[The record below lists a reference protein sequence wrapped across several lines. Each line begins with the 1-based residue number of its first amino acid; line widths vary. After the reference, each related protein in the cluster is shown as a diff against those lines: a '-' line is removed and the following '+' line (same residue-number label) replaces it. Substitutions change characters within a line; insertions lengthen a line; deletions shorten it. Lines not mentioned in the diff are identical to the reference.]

1 MENEEKEIW
10 ELSCKHQRIQTVMHY
25 VNRNS
30 LVEEHHRQCGN
41 KASGVDRETK
51 DSYGRNLEMNITDLL
66 KRMKSFTYRPKPARR
81 TYIPKMT
88 GKLRPLGIP
97 SYEDKLVQGVM
108 ARVLNSIY
116 EPRFLECSYGFRP
129 NKNCHDVIRNINTTI
144 YKQPIGWVVEA
155 DIKGYFDAID
165 HTWLMKF
172 LEHDMQ
178 DKNFLRYVVRFLKAG
193 IFEDGGWKKSERGSP
208 QGGLISPV
216 LANVYLHYVL
226 DLWFE
231 KVVKPRMRGEAY
243 LFRYADDF
251 LVLFQHEDDA
261 RKFYETL
268 PKRLAKFNLEV
279 AEDKTRM
286 IRFGRGT
293 GSKETFD
300 FLGFTHINGKTKNGN
315 YAIVHRTSK
324 KKLLAKQQALKQWLR
339 WNMHRPVKEIFRG
352 LNRRL
357 VGHYQYYGISGN
369 SKGIGKFYYYC
380 VNTLFKILRRRGQK
394 HRINWEIFKRMIHDI
409 GLAPPRICVNIWH

>member
-1 MENEEKEIW
+1 VENEEKEIG
-10 ELSCKHQRIQTVMHY
+10 ELSCKYQRIQTLMHY

-30 LVEEHHRQCGN
+30 LLEEHHRQCGN

-51 DSYGRNLEMNITDLL
+51 DSYGRNLDENIADLL
-66 KRMKSFTYRPKPARR
+66 KRMKSFTYRPKPVRR

-172 LEHDMQ
+172 LEHDIQ

-193 IFEDGGWKKSERGSP
+193 IFEDGSWTKSEQGSP
-208 QGGLISPV
+208 QGGLVSPV

-251 LVLFQHEDDA
+251 LGLFQHEDDA

-268 PKRLAKFNLEV
+268 PKRLARFKLEV

-300 FLGFTHINGKTKNGN
+300 FLGFTHINGKTRNGN

-324 KKLLAKQQALKQWLR
+324 KKLRMKQQTVKQWLR
-339 WNMHRPVKEIFRG
+339 WNMHRPVREIFRG

-357 VGHYQYYGISGN
+357 VGHYQYYGVNGN
-369 SKGIGKFYYYC
+369 SKGIGKFYNYC
-380 VNTLFKILRRRGQK
+380 VETLFKTLRRRGQK
-394 HRINWEIFKRMIHDI
+394 HRINWDIFKRMVRDI
-409 GLAPPRICVNIWH
+409 GLVPPRICVNIW